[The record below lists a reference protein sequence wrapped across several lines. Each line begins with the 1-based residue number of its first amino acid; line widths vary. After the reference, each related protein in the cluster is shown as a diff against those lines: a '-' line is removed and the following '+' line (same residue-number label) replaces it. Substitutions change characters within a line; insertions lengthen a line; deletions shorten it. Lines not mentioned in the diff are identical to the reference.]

1 VNHVVIDQIAE
12 LMHVDYLRRTK
23 ANIAANRG
31 IADPDFDPLL
41 LVPYDRLSSAVK
53 DRLYRVPVEQ
63 VLAAAR
69 MINLVLVRTFG
80 YEG

>member
-1 VNHVVIDQIAE
+1 
-12 LMHVDYLRRTK
+12 
-23 ANIAANRG
+23 
-31 IADPDFDPLL
+31 L